1 MTTIASCCALCY
13 EVGHDISSCSDIRI
27 SNCWREILRRSYI
40 LRGSLLNDED
50 LIDVRQYLHTLY
62 RPLLTTVFI
71 QSSRDHLGLIL
82 SQNEELEV
90 KIHHICMSI
99 RTEALRVE
107 SLPLEEKNEFV
118 HWMES
123 NNFSQED
130 SEDDMPDLVEN
141 TEDEFISFGS
151 AHPVSTQLIEPVFI
165 EGGEYIECSICF
177 DEEKT
182 LLDLDTTACMH
193 SFCHPCIM
201 KHLKRK
207 ADCPM
212 CRASVK
218 TLQVRRQENF
228 DEVKETFG
236 YIENIQGVFDRFQ
249 EQISDMPRFGI
260 EHHSRHFTGL
270 SRSIE
275 NHWVNNDMRVGIAG
289 STEMRLPDSILRRM
303 TPISLPS
310 LVRRS

>member
-1 MTTIASCCALCY
+1 MTTITSCCALCY

-27 SNCWREILRRSYI
+27 SNCWREILRRSCIY
-40 LRGSLLNDED
+40 RGSPFNDED
-50 LIDVRQYLHTLY
+50 LIDVRGYLYTLDH
-62 RPLLTTVFI
+62 PLLTAVCIRYNCF
-71 QSSRDHLGLIL
+71 GLPI
-82 SQNEELEV
+82 SAEEDDLEDN
-90 KIHHICMSI
+90 INIICACI
-99 RTEALRVE
+99 NNQALWVE
-107 SLPLEEKNEFV
+107 SLPIEEKNVFLN
-118 HWMES
+118 WMDPE
-123 NNFSQED
+123 NYPLED
-130 SEDDMPDLVEN
+130 SEDDMPDLVAIN
-141 TEDEFISFGS
+141 EDEFI
-151 AHPVSTQLIEPVFI
+151 STQLIEPVFI

-182 LLDLDTTACMH
+182 LLDLDTTACKH
-193 SFCHPCIM
+193 SFCHSCIM
-201 KHLKRK
+201 NHLKRK

-228 DEVKETFG
+228 DEVKETTFG
-236 YIENIQGVFDRFQ
+236 YIENIQQEVFERFQ

-270 SRSIE
+270 SRSFGTHLE
-275 NHWVNNDMRVGIAG
+275 LDNNETRVGIAG
-289 STEMRLPDSILRRM
+289 STVMRLPDSILRRM

>member
-1 MTTIASCCALCY
+1 MDPENY
-13 EVGHDISSCSDIRI
+13 
-27 SNCWREILRRSYI
+27 
-40 LRGSLLNDED
+40 
-50 LIDVRQYLHTLY
+50 
-62 RPLLTTVFI
+62 PL
-71 QSSRDHLGLIL
+71 
-82 SQNEELEV
+82 
-90 KIHHICMSI
+90 
-99 RTEALRVE
+99 
-107 SLPLEEKNEFV
+107 
-118 HWMES
+118 
-123 NNFSQED
+123 ED
-130 SEDDMPDLVEN
+130 SEDDMPDLVAIN
-141 TEDEFISFGS
+141 EDEFI
-151 AHPVSTQLIEPVFI
+151 STQLIEPVFI

-193 SFCHPCIM
+193 SFCHSCIM

-207 ADCPM
+207 VDCPM

-228 DEVKETFG
+228 DEVNKTFG
-236 YIENIQGVFDRFQ
+236 LITQSIEDENSQLPPFFSTNIQ
-249 EQISDMPRFGI
+249 
-260 EHHSRHFTGL
+260 SRPFTGL

-289 STEMRLPDSILRRM
+289 STEMRLPDSIWRRM